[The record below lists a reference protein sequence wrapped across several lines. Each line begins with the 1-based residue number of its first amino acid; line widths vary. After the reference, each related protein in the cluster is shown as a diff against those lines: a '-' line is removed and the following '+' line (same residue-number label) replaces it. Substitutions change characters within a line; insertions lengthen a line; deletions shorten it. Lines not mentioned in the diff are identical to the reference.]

1 MILGHYNL
9 TILIALIVI
18 LYLGLNWLF
27 DLIKEE
33 TFKKFQPPSVIS
45 SIAIILILINNFLW
59 DCKII
64 NPILIDVPKISGKY
78 EGFVNVSHNDTSLK
92 EKSPVNV
99 EIKQSGTSTYFDL
112 YSKKGSHSKS
122 IITQLIKSNGI
133 WNLYQIYSNENYSNP
148 DNINRYEGTCKLEV
162 LVENDSIILKGR
174 FYTDNDRKSFGTV
187 YLKKVSI

>member
-1 MILGHYNL
+1 MTLGHYNL
-9 TILIALIVI
+9 TALILLIVI

-27 DLIKEE
+27 SLIKKEA
-33 TFKKFQPPSVIS
+33 FKKFQPPSVIS
-45 SIAIILILINNFLW
+45 SIALVLILINNFLW

-64 NPILIDVPKISGKY
+64 NPILIDLPKINGKY
-78 EGFVNVSHNDTSLK
+78 EGFVAVSHNDTTLK
-92 EKSPVNV
+92 EKSPVDV
-99 EIKQSGTSTYFDL
+99 EIRQNGTSTYFDL

-122 IITQLIKSNGI
+122 VLTQLIKSNEN
-133 WNLYQIYSNENYSNP
+133 WNLYQIYNNENYFNP

-162 LVENDSIILKGR
+162 FIENDSIILKGR

>member
-1 MILGHYNL
+1 
-9 TILIALIVI
+9 
-18 LYLGLNWLF
+18 
-27 DLIKEE
+27 
-33 TFKKFQPPSVIS
+33 
-45 SIAIILILINNFLW
+45 
-59 DCKII
+59 
-64 NPILIDVPKISGKY
+64 VPKISGKY